1 MYGSGAL
8 MSLSGNLRTMDLAEL
23 LQWVALGRKT
33 GSLTFARNKI
43 KIFIFFKDGQ
53 IISSRSN
60 EPTRQLGHYLLFQ
73 GKITETQ
80 LKRALELQLKNRL
93 NLGRNLIQQGHIT
106 QQEVEKALGDA
117 TERLKRDFTD
127 EALEEQQRLIAAQH
141 GLRERL
147 ASLAGTD

>member
-1 MYGSGAL
+1 MPRGQLGSGGISYLYGSGAL

-43 KIFIFFKDGQ
+43 KIFIFFRDGQ

-80 LKRALELQLKNRL
+80 LKRALELQLQNRL
-93 NLGRNLIQQGHIT
+93 
-106 QQEVEKALGDA
+106 
-117 TERLKRDFTD
+117 
-127 EALEEQQRLIAAQH
+127 
-141 GLRERL
+141 
-147 ASLAGTD
+147 